1 MGHAQPPHGRAR
13 AQSARRHAWCRAVG
27 RTVPSCLPVSRE
39 QAGPRRCQCCM
50 YEQRCAHQQCRVF
63 LHLSALNYQTVPLVQ
78 GPAQMSPT
86 DEGCGPALPGI
97 HHKVGVECVYR
108 RVWRQAHHR
117 AWSPP
122 PDFVRQPIETK
133 DHRDMHCCK
142 SQRAAG
148 GCKGAHSPRRAASAA
163 GSFAWVSLTAV
174 FSLRS
179 VSPSKFAVMTCACA
193 HAASASIHAE
203 QHNRQAG
210 CTHVPALV
218 GRAQQN
224 QVTRDFFVLL
234 QAENVTRPDGP
245 APSPYQTHRPPALRR
260 GRHSSPPLSSPDHRY
275 SPLCARAL
283 GLVSHEEATSTN
295 FPSGASLRT
304 GRALNSWSRR

>member
-1 MGHAQPPHGRAR
+1 MLHVRTTVRTSAVQSLLTFECVELPDSAPGAR
-13 AQSARRHAWCRAVG
+13 PRTNEPYRRGVRTCSARHPPQSRSRMC
-27 RTVPSCLPVSRE
+27 VSTRLA
-39 QAGPRRCQCCM
+39 AGTPPR
-50 YEQRCAHQQCRVF
+50 
-63 LHLSALNYQTVPLVQ
+63 LV
-78 GPAQMSPT
+78 
-86 DEGCGPALPGI
+86 
-97 HHKVGVECVYR
+97 
-108 RVWRQAHHR
+108 
-117 AWSPP
+117 PP

>member
-122 PDFVRQPIETK
+122 PISCANPLRPKTTET
-133 DHRDMHCCK
+133 CT
-142 SQRAAG
+142 
-148 GCKGAHSPRRAASAA
+148 AASPKEPQEGARGRTHRA
-163 GSFAWVSLTAV
+163 GRPA
-174 FSLRS
+174 
-179 VSPSKFAVMTCACA
+179 
-193 HAASASIHAE
+193 
-203 QHNRQAG
+203 RQG
-210 CTHVPALV
+210 
-218 GRAQQN
+218 
-224 QVTRDFFVLL
+224 
-234 QAENVTRPDGP
+234 
-245 APSPYQTHRPPALRR
+245 PSPGCRSLP
-260 GRHSSPPLSSPDHRY
+260 SS
-275 SPLCARAL
+275 A
-283 GLVSHEEATSTN
+283 
-295 FPSGASLRT
+295 
-304 GRALNSWSRR
+304 